1 MRDEIAM
8 LSNKLKDLSSKVTR
22 LDGLA
27 SLTEVI
33 EGHTGT
39 FEEHVARLDDMQKCM
54 SGMDK
59 KLEDGSDSASKSCAA
74 LAEAVATLRLE
85 VEGVKKSLDL
95 LREELTEEEGTE
107 ED

>member
-1 MRDEIAM
+1 M

-39 FEEHVARLDDMQKCM
+39 FEEHVARLDDMQKCI

-74 LAEAVATLRLE
+74 LAEAVATLRTE
-85 VEGVKKSLDL
+85 VEGVKKSVDL